1 MQRGTKNTGAA
12 AATGA
17 RGALAAR
24 SSEGRGRAATLA
36 AGGSIM
42 SASIPKRLKHVARRL
57 PFSWAHRCD
66 SCAECKRALQANEP
80 IWRVRIRRLGR
91 NIHGLPR
98 IKTSTES
105 ICAQCASE
113 RIDLPEYSSGP
124 CATAVAWFTM
134 RMGDSLADT
143 DTVANIVN

>member
-1 MQRGTKNTGAA
+1 MVQQKLTD
-12 AATGA
+12 
-17 RGALAAR
+17 ALVR
-24 SSEGRGRAATLA
+24 QLPLPEKHSTLA
-36 AGGSIM
+36 YHAVVAGFAAPIIRAG
-42 SASIPKRLKHVARRL
+42 
-57 PFSWAHRCD
+57 
-66 SCAECKRALQANEP
+66 AECKRALQANEP

-134 RMGDSLADT
+134 RLGDSLADT